1 MKALLGQ
8 SVSCN
13 NVLPLPFYLALCH
26 IVYTE
31 HKERWALQRGV
42 QPLAAG
48 AYVCISSSATSL
60 FLSQSA
66 SLGAT
71 LCDCH
76 KLVVSLCA
84 GEGLVPVSAERRVTS
99 GERSE
104 LRLQET
110 PTTCCFLVGTPNMYF
125 GEGGG
130 YNIWL
135 IQLQQSLQFSRS
147 PSRLGWQSMINPNP
161 LSVEGFFFFNV
172 LIDSCGGKYWFQK
185 RKERVT

>member
-1 MKALLGQ
+1 MKALLGW
-8 SVSCN
+8 SVSWS
-13 NVLPLPFYLALCH
+13 NVLLLPLYLALCH
-26 IVYTE
+26 IVYAE

-48 AYVCISSSATSL
+48 AYVCISLSAASL
-60 FLSQSA
+60 FLSQAA

-71 LCDCH
+71 LCYCH

-110 PTTCCFLVGTPNMYF
+110 PTTCCFLAGTHKYVLWR
-125 GEGGG
+125 GGQRVIIYG
-130 YNIWL
+130 CSSCCSSL
-135 IQLQQSLQFSRS
+135 DLLQDQ
-147 PSRLGWQSMINPNP
+147 
-161 LSVEGFFFFNV
+161 
-172 LIDSCGGKYWFQK
+172 GGKI
-185 RKERVT
+185 

>member
-1 MKALLGQ
+1 MVCVKRGWLNSWQQGKKSLMKAFLCW
-8 SVSCN
+8 SVSWN
-13 NVLPLPFYLALCH
+13 NVLLLPLYLALDH

-48 AYVCISSSATSL
+48 AYVCIFSSATSL

-71 LCDCH
+71 LCHCH

-99 GERSE
+99 GEHSE

-110 PTTCCFLVGTPNMYF
+110 PTTCCFLAGTHKYVF
-125 GEGGG
+125 WRGG
-130 YNIWL
+130 L
-135 IQLQQSLQFSRS
+135 
-147 PSRLGWQSMINPNP
+147 
-161 LSVEGFFFFNV
+161 
-172 LIDSCGGKYWFQK
+172 
-185 RKERVT
+185 

>member
-1 MKALLGQ
+1 MSGHIKWWKKEKKDLYSHVVCVKGGWLNSWQQGRKSLMKALLGW

-13 NVLPLPFYLALCH
+13 NVLLLPLYLALRH

-71 LCDCH
+71 LCYCH
-76 KLVVSLCA
+76 KLVVSPCA

-110 PTTCCFLVGTPNMYF
+110 PTTCCFLAGTPNICTL
-125 GEGGG
+125 ERGG
-130 YNIWL
+130 L
-135 IQLQQSLQFSRS
+135 
-147 PSRLGWQSMINPNP
+147 
-161 LSVEGFFFFNV
+161 
-172 LIDSCGGKYWFQK
+172 
-185 RKERVT
+185 

>member
-1 MKALLGQ
+1 MKALLGR

-13 NVLPLPFYLALCH
+13 NVLLLPLYLALCH

-71 LCDCH
+71 LCYCH

-110 PTTCCFLVGTPNMYF
+110 PTTCCFLAGTPNMYF
-125 GEGGG
+125 GGGG
-130 YNIWL
+130 GL
-135 IQLQQSLQFSRS
+135 
-147 PSRLGWQSMINPNP
+147 
-161 LSVEGFFFFNV
+161 
-172 LIDSCGGKYWFQK
+172 
-185 RKERVT
+185 